1 MRSMV
6 LVVNPAA
13 GHGRARL
20 LTPAIERRLD
30 AGGVRVVT
38 TLATSAE
45 HSATACRD
53 AVASGVE
60 GVVVVGGD
68 GMAHTGLN
76 ACART
81 EVPLGVI
88 PAGRGNDFCRGVGIR
103 PGWREAVDAV
113 VAGGVRTIDL
123 AEVTGDLYGGGVE
136 YVGCVVSTGF
146 DEMVAARANTLPV
159 DLGAP
164 SYAYAVLAELRKFTP
179 LRYRLVIDG
188 EPRELDAMLV
198 AVANSGIFGGG
209 VRIAPDYDLT
219 DGLLDVVIVHPVRR
233 RTLLALFPRLMTG
246 RPYANPALERL
257 RARTIVVDGD
267 GLHGSAD
274 GEPLGRPPLTIAAAP
289 GALRVF
295 AQGS

>member
-1 MRSMV
+1 MNHLA
-6 LVVNPAA
+6 LVVNPAG
-13 GHGRARL
+13 GHGRARH
-20 LTPAIERRLD
+20 LTPAIEARLSG
-30 AGGVRVVT
+30 AGLRVST
-38 TLATSAE
+38 TMASSPE
-45 HSATACRD
+45 HALTACSE
-53 AVASGVE
+53 AVAAGVD

-76 ACART
+76 ACAGS

-88 PAGRGNDFCRGVGIR
+88 PAGTGNDFSRGVGM
-103 PGWREAVDAV
+103 GTTWRDAVDAV
-113 VAGGVRTIDL
+113 VAGSVRTIDL
-123 AEVTGDLYGGGVE
+123 AKVTGDLHRGDSA

-146 DEMVAARANTLPV
+146 DEMVAARANTLPI

-164 SYAYAVLAELRKFTP
+164 SYAFAVLAELRRFRP

-219 DGLLDVVIVHPVRR
+219 DGLLDVVIVHPVPR

-246 RPYANPALERL
+246 GPYASPALERL

-274 GEPLGRPPLTIAAAP
+274 GEPLGLPPFTVTAAP
-289 GALRVF
+289 GALRIF
-295 AQGS
+295 AKEF